1 MILMGV
7 KAKNKKQIVH
17 LPLTIERNDDGYLAS
32 CPLVQGAFAEGDTIE
47 EAVFNCLDVIKMIFA
62 YRRERG
68 EPVLQPEL
76 LEELKARDR
85 ISFTIPLEV

>member
-1 MILMGV
+1 MGV
-7 KAKNKKQIVH
+7 KAKDKKQIVH
-17 LPLTIERNDDGYLAS
+17 LPLTIERNDGGYLAS

-76 LEELKARDR
+76 LEELKARER